1 MSKNCWYQNK
11 PKPSKIVDI
20 LINNR
25 YVVNLIYDQYIAKGS
40 YKTVCEYVQND
51 ERCISIVRRDI
62 WKKKQCSNNDDDNLI
77 EQLIDDN
84 DDLEQSQGIITTN
97 IIQKILTMD
106 QDLIINDRNKLSSN
120 KWLIVQRLISN
131 GYNTKPLYTTTIS
144 SNNNNNNNHCHC
156 HHQSV
161 TRTENYLSS
170 VLVCGKCDQAMKN
183 LKKNL
188 LIKCDC
194 KNLVSD
200 YINAIIFE
208 ILINLDIAMMLENN
222 KTVDK
227 PFMIKLYQHYQ
238 SVFMS
243 KRYVDISDRIKR
255 TFVLV
260 FIHHIV
266 WDDTN
271 NRLRVYFHDTVQRIT
286 VDIKTTTDNDGLIN
300 GYELIKSSYDHNNNN
315 DDDNENDDENNDK
328 HHSGY
333 DHNNNND
340 DENDDEH
347 SSIKINHHLIL

>member
-144 SNNNNNNNHCHC
+144 SNNNNNNNNHCHC

-170 VLVCGKCDQAMKN
+170 VLVCGKCDQAMVCDSNRFYKDIR
-183 LKKNL
+183 LK
-188 LIKCDC
+188 
-194 KNLVSD
+194 
-200 YINAIIFE
+200 
-208 ILINLDIAMMLENN
+208 
-222 KTVDK
+222 
-227 PFMIKLYQHYQ
+227 
-238 SVFMS
+238 
-243 KRYVDISDRIKR
+243 
-255 TFVLV
+255 VLSLQESY
-260 FIHHIV
+260 HIV
-266 WDDTN
+266 PKSQ
-271 NRLRVYFHDTVQRIT
+271 TVFF
-286 VDIKTTTDNDGLIN
+286 
-300 GYELIKSSYDHNNNN
+300 
-315 DDDNENDDENNDK
+315 
-328 HHSGY
+328 
-333 DHNNNND
+333 
-340 DENDDEH
+340 
-347 SSIKINHHLIL
+347 

>member
-131 GYNTKPLYTTTIS
+131 GYNTKPLYTTTPLIRRVYYIKIFFLKVK
-144 SNNNNNNNHCHC
+144 NNTIIKIYLGAR
-156 HHQSV
+156 QSTSLYLYYLLFRV
-161 TRTENYLSS
+161 TNI
-170 VLVCGKCDQAMKN
+170 G
-183 LKKNL
+183 
-188 LIKCDC
+188 I
-194 KNLVSD
+194 
-200 YINAIIFE
+200 
-208 ILINLDIAMMLENN
+208 
-222 KTVDK
+222 
-227 PFMIKLYQHYQ
+227 
-238 SVFMS
+238 SVF
-243 KRYVDISDRIKR
+243 
-255 TFVLV
+255 
-260 FIHHIV
+260 
-266 WDDTN
+266 
-271 NRLRVYFHDTVQRIT
+271 
-286 VDIKTTTDNDGLIN
+286 
-300 GYELIKSSYDHNNNN
+300 
-315 DDDNENDDENNDK
+315 
-328 HHSGY
+328 
-333 DHNNNND
+333 
-340 DENDDEH
+340 
-347 SSIKINHHLIL
+347 

>member
-1 MSKNCWYQNK
+1 
-11 PKPSKIVDI
+11 
-20 LINNR
+20 
-25 YVVNLIYDQYIAKGS
+25 
-40 YKTVCEYVQND
+40 
-51 ERCISIVRRDI
+51 
-62 WKKKQCSNNDDDNLI
+62 
-77 EQLIDDN
+77 
-84 DDLEQSQGIITTN
+84 
-97 IIQKILTMD
+97 
-106 QDLIINDRNKLSSN
+106 
-120 KWLIVQRLISN
+120 
-131 GYNTKPLYTTTIS
+131 
-144 SNNNNNNNHCHC
+144 
-156 HHQSV
+156 
-161 TRTENYLSS
+161 
-170 VLVCGKCDQAMKN
+170 
-183 LKKNL
+183 
-188 LIKCDC
+188 
-194 KNLVSD
+194 
-200 YINAIIFE
+200 
-208 ILINLDIAMMLENN
+208 MMLENN